1 MDLLSSVWN
10 LHLGALNFSIL
21 CSRPEDASIYGF
33 QVGSESTNFQM
44 SPIKTYKN
52 HHRNY
57 HKNGEVRHAIS
68 HWPRLMWP
76 WWNPPSWAGKNV
88 EISWLVHSLRFT
100 QPPERCGSR
109 QRNANLGGFGENL
122 WWGKQRWPLHE
133 RESVET
139 TSKLENSSSPTR
151 QSHMFWRLRAM
162 SLVSSAGSKWLRHI
176 QRIGNG
182 IGQNWGT
189 KRTYEIGHL
198 LGPISLHVGGL
209 WFWPMWRPG
218 TKWWTNNN
226 HNQCWSIGSWL
237 SIGYQLVINWLSIG
251 YQLIIG
257 QP

>member
-57 HKNGEVRHAIS
+57 HKNGEVGHAIS

-109 QRNANLGGFGENL
+109 QRNANLGGFRENL
-122 WWGKQRWPLHE
+122 WWGKQRFF
-133 RESVET
+133 
-139 TSKLENSSSPTR
+139 TR
-151 QSHMFWRLRAM
+151 
-162 SLVSSAGSKWLRHI
+162 K
-176 QRIGNG
+176 RICRDNIKSG
-182 IGQNWGT
+182 
-189 KRTYEIGHL
+189 K
-198 LGPISLHVGGL
+198 
-209 WFWPMWRPG
+209 
-218 TKWWTNNN
+218 
-226 HNQCWSIGSWL
+226 
-237 SIGYQLVINWLSIG
+237 
-251 YQLIIG
+251 QLITNPPITYVLTFESNV
-257 QP
+257 PCFIRRK